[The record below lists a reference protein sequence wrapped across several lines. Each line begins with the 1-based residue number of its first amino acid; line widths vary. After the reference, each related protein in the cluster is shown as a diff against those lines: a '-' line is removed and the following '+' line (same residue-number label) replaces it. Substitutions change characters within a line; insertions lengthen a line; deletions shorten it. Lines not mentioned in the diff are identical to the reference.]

1 MSKKRMLALVLAA
14 VMSLSS
20 ATVALADGESTAP
33 VTETTTTSEPA
44 ETDTVLLNE
53 QIDETIDTSEEL
65 EKAIEEATG
74 ETMVTL
80 GANITASIEIPTGK
94 TITLDLNGFTLTNE
108 AGQHTIVNHGNLT
121 IVGTGTVDNISHG
134 KCAILNE
141 ADGKANL
148 LGGTYDRSAEAG
160 SSPSNNGGNSY
171 YYIYNI
177 GTMEMENVSVPG
189 KSAYSS
195 TVRNDG
201 TLTIEDGTEIS
212 GNLIAVKNDSGTLY
226 VKGGTLTSENDQA
239 IQNWNEAHIT
249 GGTLDGTVT
258 TWAIKNDAGTTE
270 ISGDAVVTK
279 DVRSITYDN
288 SEAVPTVKVNGGT
301 FYGSFY
307 KQAYDSQ
314 NSGSHYT
321 ELEAGS
327 EEASIIIKKGTFEE
341 KPDGEFIEEG
351 AAITII
357 SESKPNQGSS
367 DNDDGGDYFGNETW
381 DEVKDQIAEAE
392 EGDTIKVSATGL
404 PYFPSSVARALKG
417 LDITLEIR
425 KNGIT
430 YEVNGLEIGDIDKI
444 WYEFDELETEL
455 LTADADSE
463 APAAE
468 DEDKSNP
475 DTGR

>member
-1 MSKKRMLALVLAA
+1 MKLRKLLALAMAAVLA
-14 VMSLSS
+14 VSS
-20 ATVALADGESTAP
+20 ASVAMAAELS
-33 VTETTTTSEPA
+33 VKSEA
-44 ETDTVLLNE
+44 ELKE
-53 QIDETIDTSEEL
+53 
-65 EKAIEEATG
+65 AIEEAAG
-74 ETMVTL
+74 ETRVTL
-80 GANITASIEIPTGK
+80 GANITASIEIPTEK

-108 AGQHTIVNHGNLT
+108 EGQHTIVNNGNLT
-121 IVGTGTVDNISHG
+121 IVGTGTVDNISHQ
-134 KCAILNE
+134 KCAILNK

-171 YYIYNI
+171 YYIYNQ
-177 GTMEMENVSVPG
+177 GTMEMKNVSVPG

-239 IQNWNEAHIT
+239 IQNWKEAYIT

-258 TWAIKNDAGTTE
+258 TWAAYENDAGKTV

-288 SEAVPTVKVNGGT
+288 SAAVPVVEVNGGT
-301 FYGSFY
+301 FYGNFY

-327 EEASIIIKKGTFEE
+327 KEALIIIKKGTFEE
-341 KPDGEFIEEG
+341 RPDEEFIEEG

-367 DNDDGGDYFGNETW
+367 DNDDNSDYFGNETW
-381 DEVKDQIAEAE
+381 DEVKREIAEAE

-417 LDITLEIR
+417 KDITLEIR

-455 LTADADSE
+455 LTADANSE

-468 DEDKSNP
+468 DEDKANP

>member
-1 MSKKRMLALVLAA
+1 MKLRKLLALAMAAVLA
-14 VMSLSS
+14 VSS
-20 ATVALADGESTAP
+20 ASVAVA
-33 VTETTTTSEPA
+33 A
-44 ETDTVLLNE
+44 ELSVKNE
-53 QIDETIDTSEEL
+53 AEL
-65 EKAIEEATG
+65 KNAIEEAVGDTR
-74 ETMVTL
+74 VTL
-80 GANITASIEIPTGK
+80 GANITASIEISTGK

-108 AGQHTIVNHGNLT
+108 AEHHTIVNHGNLT

-171 YYIYNI
+171 YYIYNK

-226 VKGGTLTSENDQA
+226 VNGGTLTSENDQA
-239 IQNWNEAHIT
+239 IQNWNKARIT

-258 TWAIKNDAGTTE
+258 TWANENDPGTTE

-288 SEAVPTVKVNGGT
+288 SAAVPVVEVNGGT
-301 FYGSFY
+301 FYGNFY

-327 EEASIIIKKGTFEE
+327 EEALIIIKKGTFEE
-341 KPDGEFIEEG
+341 RPDEEFIEKG

-425 KNGIT
+425 KNGVT

-455 LTADADSE
+455 LTADADTDSE

-468 DEDKSNP
+468 DEDKANP